1 MKRNIFM
8 LMLATL
14 VSLLALTSCEKEPPQ
29 PKPEELIVGKW
40 LVTAM
45 KVNYNG
51 TIMEF
56 SPADRGVEQTYT
68 FNADGTGFTTA
79 TLLEDESNT
88 VDEHF
93 KYEVLTNGDKLIL
106 KIIIEEQSLDIDI
119 LTLNNTTLVFYQEIV
134 EDGLTGNS
142 TTTFTRL

>member
-79 TLLEDESNT
+79 TLLEDKSNT

-93 KYEVLTNGDKLIL
+93 NYEVLTNGDELIL

>member
-40 LVTAM
+40 LVTTM

-51 TIMEF
+51 TTMEF
-56 SPADRGVEQTYT
+56 SPADRGIEQTYI
-68 FNADGTGFTTA
+68 FNADGTGLTTA
-79 TLLEDESNT
+79 TVLEDKSNT
-88 VDEHF
+88 MDEHF
-93 KYEVLTNGDKLIL
+93 NYEVLTNGDKLML
-106 KIIIEEQSLDIDI
+106 RIIIEEQTLDVDI
-119 LTLNNTTLVFYQEIV
+119 LTLNNTTLVFYQEVV

-142 TTTFTRL
+142 TTTLTRL